1 MRFSLLLF
9 ALSFIIKFA
18 SKWNARFKLYIKS
31 TDVRVLIRTADGKR
45 ARLFLFEKG
54 KVSSRTGNRKDFDVA
69 LVWKDAATGFSV
81 MTDKRKDASFRAAAE
96 GKLRVE
102 GMSVYAQWF
111 EDGTKLLQY

>member
-9 ALSFIIKFA
+9 ALSFMIKFA
-18 SKWNARFKLYIKS
+18 SRWNGRFKLYIKS
-31 TDVRVLIRTADGKR
+31 TDVRVLIKTADGKR
-45 ARLFLFEKG
+45 ARLFIFNKG

-69 LVWKDAATGFSV
+69 LVWKDAKTGFSV

-102 GMSVYAQWF
+102 GASVYAQWF
-111 EDGTKLLQY
+111 EDGMKLIM

>member
-9 ALSFIIKFA
+9 ALYCMIKFG
-18 SKWNARFKLYIKS
+18 SKWNTRFKMYIKS

-45 ARLFLFEKG
+45 ARLFIFQKG
-54 KVSSRTGNRKDFDVA
+54 KVSSTTGNVKDFDVA
-69 LVWKDAATGFSV
+69 LIWKDAGTGFSV
-81 MTDKRKDASFRAAAE
+81 MTDKRKDASFKAAAE

-111 EDGTKLLQY
+111 EDGMNLIM